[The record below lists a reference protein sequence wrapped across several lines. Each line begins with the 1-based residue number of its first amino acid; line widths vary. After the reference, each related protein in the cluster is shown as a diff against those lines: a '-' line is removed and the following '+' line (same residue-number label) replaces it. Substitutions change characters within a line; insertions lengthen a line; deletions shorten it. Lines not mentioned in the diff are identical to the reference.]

1 MVTSIDWK
9 YIEIILNKVEDGK
22 KHYSEREFSY
32 DHYLL
37 IIQYVCVND
46 LKFQHSRSERISFH
60 ASTFAMKSEAEKCW
74 AHEKSERHAEF
85 ACACISIMKNNNNNA
100 QAGFQ
105 LIKTCKVRY
114 YSRSFVT
121 NVLQCENV
129 IKFVCATP
137 SICIFIAIPNV
148 YLYIF
153 ARWHKTLLIEFDRL
167 DFCLFG
173 IGKDS
178 SARLLSGNQSD
189 WYVRQINQYGNHLAV
204 K

>member
-1 MVTSIDWK
+1 MKIYRNYFKQSGRWKKALLRKRIQLRSLFINHSICLCKWF
-9 YIEIILNKVEDGK
+9 EISTFTKW
-22 KHYSEREFSY
+22 
-32 DHYLL
+32 
-37 IIQYVCVND
+37 
-46 LKFQHSRSERISFH
+46 ISFH